1 MGNKIS
7 IIGAGSVGASIAYTM
22 AIESIASEIVL
33 VDINEA
39 KARGEALD
47 ILQATAYGSPITIS
61 HGQYADVAGSD
72 IVIISSGVGRKPGQS
87 RIDLAQINVNILKG
101 LTKELVAYAPNAK
114 YIIVA
119 NPVDILTYTFM
130 KVSGLPECQVIGSG
144 TMLDTAR
151 LRSYISGHYEMA
163 QKNVHAY
170 VFGEHGDSSFIP
182 WSLAE
187 ISGASLEVFENSSIY
202 SDVAKIDK
210 DDAIEYVQKSGGK
223 IIADKGVTCY
233 GVAVSVCRMCQ
244 AILSPYDSVAAVS
257 SMMHGEYGI
266 EDVCL
271 SVLNVIG
278 PDGFK
283 GRLETPLT
291 DDEVAKLRHSADV
304 LKEVINSLE
313 I

>member
-22 AIESIASEIVL
+22 AVDSIASEIVL

-47 ILQATAYGSPITIS
+47 ILQATAYGNAVTVVD
-61 HGQYADVAGSD
+61 GKYADVAGSD
-72 IVIISSGVGRKPGQS
+72 IVIITSGVGRKPGQS

-101 LTKELVAYAPNAK
+101 LTKELVSYAPDAK

-119 NPVDILTYTFM
+119 NPVDVLTYTFM
-130 KVSGLPECQVIGSG
+130 KVSGLPESQIIGSG
-144 TMLDTAR
+144 TILDTAR
-151 LRSYISGHYEMA
+151 LRSYISGHFSMA

-187 ISGASLEVFENSSIY
+187 ISGTSIENFENSSIY
-202 SDVAKIDK
+202 ADFENIDK
-210 DDAIEYVQKSGGK
+210 EDAIEYVKKSGGK

-233 GVAVSVCRMCQ
+233 GVAVSVCKLCQ
-244 AILSPYDSVAAVS
+244 AILAPYDSVAAVS

-283 GRLETPLT
+283 GRLEAPLT
-291 DDEVAKLRHSADV
+291 DEEVEKLRHSAEV
-304 LKEVINSLE
+304 LKEVIRSVD

>member
-1 MGNKIS
+1 MGNKVS

-22 AIESIASEIVL
+22 AVESIASEIVL

-47 ILQATAYGSPITIS
+47 ILQATAYGEAITIS
-61 HGQYADVAGSD
+61 AGNYEDVAGSD
-72 IVIISSGVGRKPGQS
+72 VVIITSGVGRKPGQT

-101 LTKELVAYAPNAK
+101 LTKELVHYAPDAK

-119 NPVDILTYTFM
+119 NPVDVLTYTFM
-130 KVSGLPECQVIGSG
+130 KVSGLPESQIIGSG

-151 LRSYISGHYEMA
+151 LRSYISGKYGMA

-182 WSLAE
+182 WSLAY
-187 ISGASLEVFENSSIY
+187 ISGAPIDSFQNSSIY
-202 SDVAKIDK
+202 ADFEKIN
-210 DDAIEYVQKSGGK
+210 DDEAIEYVQKSGGK

-233 GVAVSVCRMCQ
+233 GVAVSVCRLCQ
-244 AILSPYDSVAAVS
+244 AIFAPYDSVVAAS

-291 DDEVAKLRHSADV
+291 DEEVEKLRHSADV
-304 LKEVINSLE
+304 LKEVINSLD

>member
-1 MGNKIS
+1 MGNKVS

-22 AIESIASEIVL
+22 AVESIASEIVL

-47 ILQATAYGSPITIS
+47 ILQATAYGEAITIS
-61 HGQYADVAGSD
+61 AGNYEDVAGSD
-72 IVIISSGVGRKPGQS
+72 VVIITSGVGRKPGQT
-87 RIDLAQINVNILKG
+87 RIDLAQTNVNILKS
-101 LTKELVAYAPNAK
+101 LTKELVHYAPDAK

-119 NPVDILTYTFM
+119 NPVDVLTYTFM
-130 KVSGLPECQVIGSG
+130 KVSGLPESQIIGSG

-151 LRSYISGHYEMA
+151 LRSFISGKFGMA

-182 WSLAE
+182 WSLAY
-187 ISGASLEVFENSSIY
+187 ISGASIEGFQNSSIY
-202 SDVAKIDK
+202 ADFEKINEEE
-210 DDAIEYVQKSGGK
+210 AIEYVQKSGGK

-233 GVAVSVCRMCQ
+233 GVAVSVCRLCQ
-244 AILSPYDSVAAVS
+244 AIFAPYDSVVAVS

-266 EDVCL
+266 DDVCL

-291 DDEVAKLRHSADV
+291 DEELEKLRHSADV
-304 LKEVINSLE
+304 LKEVINSLD